1 MVPHLGLAAA
11 AAGWKAG
18 HEAVLSGALMLDD
31 LEDAALQERLAAYAA
46 EQARTYM
53 RRVVDERGLTPAE
66 GVRLFGVYLHTFTR
80 GALDQ
85 ALDGGAL
92 RGA

>member
-1 MVPHLGLAAA
+1 MLPRLGLAAA

-18 HEAVLSGALMLDD
+18 HEAILSEALTLDGLD
-31 LEDAALQERLAAYAA
+31 DAALRERLAAYAA

-53 RRVVDERGLTPAE
+53 RRVVDESGLTPAE
-66 GVRLFGVYLHTFTR
+66 GVRLFSVYLHTFTR